1 MITQLLY
8 IDPGATTAVVTAITG
23 VVVAVGASAIVI
35 WRKFKKKVDKAIN
48 KDPNAN
54 KEVEEE
60 LVITDDEVKT
70 EESAEQ
76 TAENTEATEKVETV
90 EAPVETA
97 EPETEEKAPETQDKP
112 KAKTKKQ
119 K

>member
-1 MITQLLY
+1 MELTQLLY
-8 IDPGATTAVVTAITG
+8 IDPAATSVLLTSLTAI
-23 VVVAVGASAIVI
+23 VVAVGASAIVI
-35 WRKFKKKVDKAIN
+35 WRKFKKKVDKTLN

-60 LVITDDEVKT
+60 LIIVDEETKT
-70 EESAEQ
+70 EET
-76 TAENTEATEKVETV
+76 TAATETTEKVEEPV
-90 EAPVETA
+90 EAT
-97 EPETEEKAPETQDKP
+97 EPATEEKAPEK

>member
-8 IDPGATTAVVTAITG
+8 IDPAATSVLVTSLTAI
-23 VVVAVGASAIVI
+23 VVAVGASAIVI
-35 WRKFKKKVDKAIN
+35 WRKFKKKVDKTLN

-60 LVITDDEVKT
+60 LVITDAEVT
-70 EESAEQ
+70 AEQ
-76 TAENTEATEKVETV
+76 PAETTETTEPVEKVEEPAETV
-90 EAPVETA
+90 
-97 EPETEEKAPETQDKP
+97 TEEKPETQAKP
-112 KAKTKKQ
+112 KAKTSKK